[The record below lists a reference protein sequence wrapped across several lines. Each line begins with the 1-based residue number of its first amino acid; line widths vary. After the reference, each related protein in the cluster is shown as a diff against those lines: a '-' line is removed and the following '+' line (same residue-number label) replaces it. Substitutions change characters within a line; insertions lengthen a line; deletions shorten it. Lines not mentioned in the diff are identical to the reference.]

1 MIITTTIRM
10 MMLVICDGDKS
21 IIFQGELI
29 PLLLFRA
36 ALLECVSCE
45 EEEEGRKGVGSGRY
59 DGGSEAGTVYQH
71 LVTDPTQIDDKP
83 ELSSS
88 FNVDVDST
96 EEQCQ

>member
-21 IIFQGELI
+21 II

-36 ALLECVSCE
+36 ALLEC
-45 EEEEGRKGVGSGRY
+45 EEGRKGVGSGQ
-59 DGGSEAGTVYQH
+59 DIIGMEGSEAGTVYQH
-71 LVTDPTQIDDKP
+71 LVTDPTQIDDKS

-88 FNVDVDST
+88 FTVDVDST
-96 EEQCQ
+96 GEQWQ

>member
-10 MMLVICDGDKS
+10 MMLVICVGDKS
-21 IIFQGELI
+21 IIFQRGHI

-36 ALLECVSCE
+36 ALLECVSC

-71 LVTDPTQIDDKP
+71 LVTDLTQIDDKP

>member
-21 IIFQGELI
+21 IIV

-36 ALLECVSCE
+36 ALLEC
-45 EEEEGRKGVGSGRY
+45 EEGRKGVGSGQ
-59 DGGSEAGTVYQH
+59 DIIGMEGSEAGTVYQH
-71 LVTDPTQIDDKP
+71 LVTDPTQIDDKS

-88 FNVDVDST
+88 FTVDVDST
-96 EEQCQ
+96 GEQWQ